1 MEAFLSAGVDA
12 EMGATYA
19 ATGVSYDAHAAVDG
33 ALRYAAVDS
42 NIGAELVRKLVK
54 TVKMIADPDMEE
66 YLARS
71 TQKFCEHMFNL
82 CELIKGIGEDGAM
95 AGLKLIAVVR
105 GLLFMGMV
113 VSVDCPVVE
122 LFNVQ
127 HQRLVALVALVEGE
141 TDEMEWAT
149 MGEESHEGWVWH
161 ADLNEWIPEMKDN
174 ADSSDEEGEAAWLA
188 SVAASK
194 YRMDHLGKV
203 PAASLLNPNSRAPCR
218 TGSGTA

>member
-66 YLARS
+66 YL
-71 TQKFCEHMFNL
+71 
-82 CELIKGIGEDGAM
+82 
-95 AGLKLIAVVR
+95 
-105 GLLFMGMV
+105 
-113 VSVDCPVVE
+113 
-122 LFNVQ
+122 
-127 HQRLVALVALVEGE
+127 
-141 TDEMEWAT
+141 
-149 MGEESHEGWVWH
+149 
-161 ADLNEWIPEMKDN
+161 
-174 ADSSDEEGEAAWLA
+174 
-188 SVAASK
+188 
-194 YRMDHLGKV
+194 
-203 PAASLLNPNSRAPCR
+203 LNPNSRAPCR